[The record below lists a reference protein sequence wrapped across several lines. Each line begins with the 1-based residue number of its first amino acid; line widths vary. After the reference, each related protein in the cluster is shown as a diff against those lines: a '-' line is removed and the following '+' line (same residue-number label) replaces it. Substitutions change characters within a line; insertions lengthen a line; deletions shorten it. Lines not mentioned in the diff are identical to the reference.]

1 MIAYSEQDSPAKV
14 SSGSSAAATSGKRP
28 VAGLLD
34 DYAFTALACFEA
46 YESTADLSYFRFG
59 KVIADFMIAHF
70 HDQQGGGFFDTAS
83 DAGATAI
90 GALTARRKPFQD
102 SPTPAGDS
110 AAAIVM
116 LRLYSLTNENHYREL
131 ATKTLEIFAGV
142 AEQFGIYAGTYGLAA
157 IWLAR
162 PYTQVVLVGDGP
174 APDALHAAAVQPFAV
189 NKTLI
194 HVTEEE
200 AVAAYLPPA
209 LADSVPHLPGIAK
222 GRPLA
227 IVCSNFT
234 CQPPVSDPEELTR
247 LIYGSIRQK

>member
-1 MIAYSEQDSPAKV
+1 
-14 SSGSSAAATSGKRP
+14 
-28 VAGLLD
+28 
-34 DYAFTALACFEA
+34 
-46 YESTADLSYFRFG
+46 
-59 KVIADFMIAHF
+59 MIAHF
-70 HDQQGGGFFDTAS
+70 YDQQDGGFFDMAS
-83 DAGATAI
+83 DGGATAI

-116 LRLYSLTNENHYREL
+116 LRLYSLTNENRYREL

-174 APDALHAAAVQPFAV
+174 AADALHAAAVRPFAV

-222 GRPLA
+222 GRPMA
-227 IVCSNFT
+227 VVCSNFT

>member
-1 MIAYSEQDSPAKV
+1 VIAYPEQDSPASDAETPGARKQQI
-14 SSGSSAAATSGKRP
+14 
-28 VAGLLD
+28 AGMLD

-59 KVIADFMIAHF
+59 KAIADYMIAHF
-70 HDQQGGGFFDTAS
+70 YDQQGGGFFDTAS
-83 DAGATAI
+83 DTGAAAI

-110 AAAIVM
+110 AAAIAL
-116 LRLYSLTNENHYREL
+116 LRLYSLTNESLYREL

-174 APDALHAAAVQPFAV
+174 APDALHAAAAMPFAV
-189 NKTLI
+189 NKTFI
-194 HVTEEE
+194 HLTEEE
-200 AVAAYLPPA
+200 AVAAYLTPA
-209 LADSVPHLPGIAK
+209 LADSVPYLPGISK
-222 GRPLA
+222 GIPMAL
-227 IVCSNFT
+227 VCSNFA
-234 CQPPVSDPEELTR
+234 CQPPVSDPGELTR
-247 LIYGSIRQK
+247 LIHGSIRQR